1 MPLIRSSA
9 GCTLWKKESLSLGK
23 QKYKLPKLK
32 RKRKKTE
39 KKKINTPE
47 QISKNCEIT
56 TKL

>member
-39 KKKINTPE
+39 KKNKQSRTDIQE
-47 QISKNCEIT
+47 
-56 TKL
+56 L